1 MGGELQVNVRGSWG
15 RKINSHVL
23 SSQSPFV
30 RLLLFPVLRNGDT
43 QFMNL
48 VRVEMR
54 IFYII
59 FTAGISEILIRRTLK
74 RVVGDA

>member
-1 MGGELQVNVRGSWG
+1 MGGEPQMNVRGSWG
-15 RKINSHVL
+15 RKINSQVV
-23 SSQSPFV
+23 SSHSPFV

-54 IFYII
+54 VFYSI